1 MLTLE
6 QLVRIYPYG
15 RNRAAR
21 YLDGLNATMDEA
33 QINTAARQASFLA
46 QVGVESGQ
54 LRYVLEL
61 ASGEAYDT
69 GRLAEK
75 LGNTMDKDGD
85 GQRYKGRGLLQITG
99 HDNYRMCSQFMFG
112 DDRLLRNPELLETPF
127 NACRSAGWYWSSR
140 GINAIADTGDQ
151 VRVTRAVNGG
161 TNGLQERIDLY
172 RVAMKVLGG

>member
-33 QINTAARQASFLA
+33 RINTPERRASFLA

-75 LGNTMDKDGD
+75 LGNTTDKDGD

-99 HDNYRMCSQFMFG
+99 RDNFRACSQFLFG
-112 DDRLLRNPELLETPF
+112 DDRLLHNPELLETPL
-127 NACRSAGWYWSSR
+127 NACRSAGWYWISR

-151 VRVTRAVNGG
+151 ARVTRAVNGG

-172 RVAMKVLGG
+172 AAALRVLKG